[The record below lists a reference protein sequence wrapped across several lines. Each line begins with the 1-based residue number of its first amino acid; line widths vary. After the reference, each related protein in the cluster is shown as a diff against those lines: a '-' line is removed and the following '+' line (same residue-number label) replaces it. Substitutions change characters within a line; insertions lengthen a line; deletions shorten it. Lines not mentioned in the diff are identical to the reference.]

1 MKRIIASTG
10 LSFIVFGILYEV
22 GFFDYFFL
30 DDGYSALKGIALLC
44 VVFLIIS
51 LSIHLLL
58 DKWVRYEQILEFV
71 VKDKRFVEVQLSSTV
86 LNDGSTMSVMSGP
99 NEPFYAHEYFITY
112 GRKDALEE
120 DFEKEVPENVYN
132 AFQEGDL
139 VHVHKKRTIV
149 ATHYTVVR
157 EKVIPQKF

>member
-1 MKRIIASTG
+1 MKRNFATAV
-10 LSFIVFGILYEV
+10 LSFFVFGLMYEL

-30 DDGYSALKGIALLC
+30 DDRLTALMGTAIMC
-44 VVFLIIS
+44 VVFFVIGVS
-51 LSIHLLL
+51 LHVLL

-71 VKDKRFVEVQLSSTV
+71 VKDKRVIEIPFTSTLGGETIMGV
-86 LNDGSTMSVMSGP
+86 PKEST
-99 NEPFYAHEYFITY
+99 FYAHEYFISY

-120 DFEKEVPENVYN
+120 DFEKEVSENVYN

-139 VHVHKKRTIV
+139 VHVQKKRTIV